1 MSASCRIWMTARFSF
16 PQDLGEAAAAQ
27 LDAALCAALAAAGHL
42 AATCP
47 AHRLPVL
54 YAGMLLLE
62 ISPRGVPCFDRSCE
76 PSWAQSKSCQRASA
90 RTYDDAFSIL
100 KMPIIC

>member
-1 MSASCRIWMTARFSF
+1 MIAWLSF
-16 PQDLGEAAAAQ
+16 PQDLGEAATAQ

-42 AATCP
+42 VATCP

-62 ISPRGVPCFDRSCE
+62 ASPRGVPCFTRVVCNCLPGPKTS
-76 PSWAQSKSCQRASA
+76 PANARLRAHVILP
-90 RTYDDAFSIL
+90 FSMVVL
-100 KMPIIC
+100 PLYC